1 MKEELL
7 NLIRESLEIES
18 REITLDDRFSDFP
31 EWDSLSQLTLM
42 AVLDEKFGL
51 NLNSAEFNS
60 IKTIGDLLVRIE
72 VGFLNN

>member
-7 NLIRESLEIES
+7 NLIKESLEIES

-31 EWDSLSQLTLM
+31 EWDSLAQLTLM

-60 IKTIGDLLVRIE
+60 IKTIGDLLIRIE